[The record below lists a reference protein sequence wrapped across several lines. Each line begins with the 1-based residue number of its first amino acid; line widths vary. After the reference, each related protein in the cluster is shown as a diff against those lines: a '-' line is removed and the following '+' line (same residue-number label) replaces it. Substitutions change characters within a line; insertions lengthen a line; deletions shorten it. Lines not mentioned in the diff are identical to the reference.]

1 MINPIE
7 IDQQYNAAVAEL
19 NKIKIENKKLSSQNA
34 YLSE

>member
-7 IDQQYNAAVAEL
+7 IYQQYNAAVAEL